1 MSDLKGGKKQE
12 NRKQEAARAT
22 RRAVFSPFAFSPTRT
37 YNDESFSPVMAEN
50 PLQTPRGI
58 YRFAVATS
66 LCTVLL
72 LMAGALV
79 TSNNA
84 ADSVPDWPLAWGRVI
99 PPLVGGIRYE
109 YTHRVL
115 AGIVAIMTLV
125 LAVWATFGERRP
137 LAKHLSWTAVSLV
150 LAQAALGGFRVLKG
164 YPAISATAHA
174 TLAQIFFISMVGLS
188 LYLSPWWQSDLSP
201 LEDGGSPRLR
211 ALATWTTAAILVQL
225 VLGAAFRHGAF
236 GGGNA
241 ALVPHLIGA
250 AVVTA
255 MVVWTGAAAKRRFRQ
270 VRDLRKATIL
280 LHSFFGLQILL
291 GGAAWWAVAAAAD
304 AVQPTFVYVVLTV
317 AHVLGGA
324 LTLAASV
331 ILTLTCVRLIR
342 PAPILSANA
351 SVSGTAEK
359 AGA

>member
-1 MSDLKGGKKQE
+1 
-12 NRKQEAARAT
+12 
-22 RRAVFSPFAFSPTRT
+22 
-37 YNDESFSPVMAEN
+37 MAEN
-50 PLQTPRGI
+50 PRQTPRGI

-66 LCTVLL
+66 LCTILL

-84 ADSVPDWPLAWGRVI
+84 ADSVPDWPLANGKLI
-99 PPLVGGIRYE
+99 PQLVGGIRFE
-109 YTHRVL
+109 YTHRVV
-115 AGIVAIMTLV
+115 AATVAILTLV
-125 LAVWATFGERRP
+125 LAIWLAFAEVRP
-137 LAKHLSWTAVSLV
+137 LAKVIGWTALGLV
-150 LAQAALGGFRVLKG
+150 LAQAALGALRVYLFH
-164 YPAISATAHA
+164 PILSATAHA
-174 TLAQIFFISMVGLS
+174 TLAQIFFISIVGLS
-188 LYLSPWWQSDLSP
+188 LYLSPWWQSDLVP
-201 LEDGGSPRLR
+201 LEDNGSPRLR

-270 VRDLRKATIL
+270 VRDLRRATIL
-280 LHSFFGLQILL
+280 LHSFFGIQILL

-342 PAPILSANA
+342 PAAIVSANA
-351 SVSGTAEK
+351 TVSGTAEK
-359 AGA
+359 ARA